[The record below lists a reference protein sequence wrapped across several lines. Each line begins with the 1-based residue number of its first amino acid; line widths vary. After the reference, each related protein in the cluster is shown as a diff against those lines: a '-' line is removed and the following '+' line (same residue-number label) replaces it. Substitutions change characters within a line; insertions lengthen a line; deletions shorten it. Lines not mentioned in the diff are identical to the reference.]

1 MVQFEP
7 LLEILVL
14 IIKAKGGK
22 KMNHIILIG
31 NVTGEVNLT
40 ATSGGTDVANFSIA
54 VTKYKDKK
62 SGKWIADYFDCV
74 AWKELAVNIS
84 KSIKKGTRVIL
95 SGKIENQNWEDNEG
109 TRRKNT
115 RITVFNLGIDL
126 SFVVCG
132 DIKKNKPGDD
142 SDTSNDGEEF
152 EDKEVSRFTSS

>member
-1 MVQFEP
+1 
-7 LLEILVL
+7 
-14 IIKAKGGK
+14 
-22 KMNHIILIG
+22 MNHIILIG
-31 NVTGEVNLT
+31 NVTGEVDLA
-40 ATSGGTDVANFSIA
+40 ATSQGTDVANFSIA

-115 RITVFNLGIDL
+115 RITVFNLGVDL
-126 SFVVCG
+126 SFVVCS
-132 DIKKNKPGDD
+132 DIKKNKAGDD

-152 EDKEVSRFTSS
+152 EDKEVSRFTSL

>member
-1 MVQFEP
+1 
-7 LLEILVL
+7 
-14 IIKAKGGK
+14 
-22 KMNHIILIG
+22 MNHIMLIG
-31 NVTGEVNLT
+31 NVTGSVDLVT
-40 ATSGGTDVANFSIA
+40 TSGGTDVANFSIA

-62 SGKWIADYFDCV
+62 SGKWVVDYFDCV

-115 RITVFNLGIDL
+115 RITIFNLGLDL

-132 DIKKNKPGDD
+132 DIKKNKKPED
-142 SDTSNDGEEF
+142 NNNLDGEEEF
-152 EDKEVSRFTSS
+152 EDKEVSRFTTA

>member
-1 MVQFEP
+1 
-7 LLEILVL
+7 
-14 IIKAKGGK
+14 
-22 KMNHIILIG
+22 MNHIILIG
-31 NVTGEVNLT
+31 NGTGEVKLT

-62 SGKWIADYFDCV
+62 SGKWMADYFDCV

-115 RITVFNLGIDL
+115 RITVFNLGVDL

-142 SDTSNDGEEF
+142 NDTSNEGEEF

>member
-1 MVQFEP
+1 
-7 LLEILVL
+7 
-14 IIKAKGGK
+14 
-22 KMNHIILIG
+22 MNHIILIG

-62 SGKWIADYFDCV
+62 SGKWMADYFDCV

-132 DIKKNKPGDD
+132 DIKKNKAGDD

>member
-1 MVQFEP
+1 
-7 LLEILVL
+7 
-14 IIKAKGGK
+14 
-22 KMNHIILIG
+22 MNHIILIG